1 MEKQQKQ
8 QIVRPQEPQ
17 KQLAVYSKESTRQPG
32 SLQVKAGGSDTFSPV
47 FPAKTQFRCDSAAGV
62 ISLFNGVMEIVF
74 ICYKSSS
81 RFGIVQKFIRQFSIN
96 LCSV

>member
-32 SLQVKAGGSDTFSPV
+32 SLRVKAGGSETFSPV

-62 ISLFNGVMEIVF
+62 ISLYNV
-74 ICYKSSS
+74 
-81 RFGIVQKFIRQFSIN
+81 
-96 LCSV
+96 